1 MDFIRLLPLSNSLNI
16 IVVITDYLSKG
27 VLLAPYLLIIIL
39 EGFAK
44 LFILLYY
51 ILYRL
56 LRAIISNRG
65 P

>member
-1 MDFIRLLPLSNSLNI
+1 MDFIGLLPLSKGLNI
-16 IVVITDYLSKG
+16 IVVITDRLSKG
-27 VLLAPYLLIIIL
+27 VLLTPCLLIIIL

-56 LRAIISNRG
+56 LRAIVFNRG
-65 P
+65 L